1 MSRISKTIRLSGGSP
16 DSIEDAIATVLAR
29 AALTIT
35 DIVRFEVVSITG
47 AVDAAGAPAEYEVT
61 LDVTFGV
68 KETVHG

>member
-35 DIVRFEVVSITG
+35 DIVRFEVVSIAG
-47 AVDAAGAPAEYEVT
+47 SVDAAGAPAHYEVT

-68 KETVHG
+68 KESVHG